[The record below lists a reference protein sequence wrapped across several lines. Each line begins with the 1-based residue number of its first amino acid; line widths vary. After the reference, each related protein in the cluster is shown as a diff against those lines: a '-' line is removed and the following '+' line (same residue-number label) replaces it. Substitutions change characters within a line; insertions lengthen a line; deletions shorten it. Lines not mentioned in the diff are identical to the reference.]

1 MLYNN
6 PMHLTDPLGKHFRL
20 TTPQKSALK
29 RLGLLTLQDML
40 FYFPVRY
47 SDMSEVK
54 MIRDLL
60 PGDIATVYGEVS
72 GLKTK
77 KAFKSKI
84 PMAEGVV
91 EDGSGKLK
99 VMWFNQAY
107 IAKMLHNGQK
117 VSLTGKVSDSK
128 YGLTMQNPE
137 YEKTNSLPID
147 VHNSLFHKEGDDKKQ
162 FHYPVYKET
171 KGITSKWMYHAV
183 HKIVAQ
189 GLTKDMPDYIPANI
203 LEKYNLPKLSTALVW
218 IHMPKNKKNSE
229 SARKRFAFE
238 EVFFIQLEKQ
248 RERAENSNKK
258 SFKIEVEKK
267 DIKNFT
273 DRFPFKMTAG
283 QEGAIKDIFK
293 DFEGTHPMSRLL
305 EGDVGSGKT
314 AVAATAA
321 YSVINNRPP
330 KDASP
335 EERQDFG
342 NLQVAYMAPTEILAG
357 QHFESFI
364 EYFTHTGINI
374 GLLTG
379 SSCKKFPSK
388 VDPSGWTTIS
398 KPQLLKWV
406 ANGEIPILIGTHSLI
421 YKSVQF
427 KHLALGIVDE
437 QHRFGTKQRARL
449 ANKEGFAPHFLSMT
463 ATPIPRTLALTIY
476 GDLDLTLLDQMPKG
490 RKPIITEIVTP
501 DKREKTYDFIKS
513 QMAEGRQLYVICPR
527 IDEPDPD
534 KEFALQTKSVKAETV
549 RLKKEIF
556 KDKKIDILHSK
567 MTKDAKE
574 KVMESFSDGEIDI
587 LVATSVVEVGVNVP
601 NATMIIIE
609 GAERFGLAQLHQ
621 LRGRVIR
628 SNHQAYCFVLSETK
642 NAKSVERLKALQT
655 AKNGFE
661 LSELDLK
668 LRGSGDLAGMKQ
680 WGVTDLGMEAIK
692 NLKMV
697 EAARKE
703 AGDIVTKNKLAKL
716 RETEAELERRGL
728 KIHFE

>member
-1 MLYNN
+1 LLYNN